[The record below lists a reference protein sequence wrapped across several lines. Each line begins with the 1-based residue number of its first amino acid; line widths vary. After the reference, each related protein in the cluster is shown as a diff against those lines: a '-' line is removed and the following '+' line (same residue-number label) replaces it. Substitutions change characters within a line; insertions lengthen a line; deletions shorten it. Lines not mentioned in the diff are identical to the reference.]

1 MTAPAPWPWRLMR
14 AKARQTSPPP
24 VTSSRCAPA
33 TAAFWCAQATVFS
46 DVTQGAEHIALSKGD
61 LTSDQPVLTRMH
73 ALNPI
78 EDVLGL
84 GPSPASEMQ
93 EAMQAIASEGRG
105 VVVLL
110 RDTAMK
116 IDPEGEQSP
125 QTLRQYGLGAQIL
138 AALGLSELELLT
150 NSPAPNVVGL
160 DAYGLSIT
168 GTRPITGA

>member
-1 MTAPAPWPWRLMR
+1 
-14 AKARQTSPPP
+14 
-24 VTSSRCAPA
+24 
-33 TAAFWCAQATVFS
+33 
-46 DVTQGAEHIALSKGD
+46 
-61 LTSDQPVLTRMH
+61 
-73 ALNPI
+73 
-78 EDVLGL
+78 
-84 GPSPASEMQ
+84 
-93 EAMQAIASEGRG
+93 MQAIASEGRG